1 MVAVLVAADFQ
12 MMMVSLAE
20 VLVEEVEEA
29 GRNWL
34 FSKNIIKK
42 HISDIKQYNEDI
54 LSKKWILFKVSSFF
68 KYLFTQFLELS

>member
-1 MVAVLVAADFQ
+1 MVEVSPAVVP
-12 MMMVSLAE
+12 
-20 VLVEEVEEA
+20 VEEVEEA

-54 LSKKWILFKVSSFF
+54 LSKKWILLKVSSFF
-68 KYLFTQFLELS
+68 KYLFIQFLELT

>member
-1 MVAVLVAADFQ
+1 MVEASPAVVP
-12 MMMVSLAE
+12 
-20 VLVEEVEEA
+20 VEEVEEA
-29 GRNWL
+29 GRNWF

-68 KYLFTQFLELS
+68 KYLFTQFLELT

>member
-1 MVAVLVAADFQ
+1 MVEAVP
-12 MMMVSLAE
+12 
-20 VLVEEVEEA
+20 EEVPVAEAVEA

>member
-1 MVAVLVAADFQ
+1 MAEASPAVVP
-12 MMMVSLAE
+12 
-20 VLVEEVEEA
+20 VEEVEEA

-68 KYLFTQFLELS
+68 KYLFTLFLELS

>member
-1 MVAVLVAADFQ
+1 MAEASPAVVP
-12 MMMVSLAE
+12 
-20 VLVEEVEEA
+20 VEEVEEA

-42 HISDIKQYNEDI
+42 HISDIKQYNEEI
-54 LSKKWILFKVSSFF
+54 LSKKWILLKVSSFF

>member
-1 MVAVLVAADFQ
+1 MVEVSPAVVP
-12 MMMVSLAE
+12 
-20 VLVEEVEEA
+20 VEEVEEA

-42 HISDIKQYNEDI
+42 HISDIKQYNEEI
-54 LSKKWILFKVSSFF
+54 LSKKWILLKVSSFF

>member
-1 MVAVLVAADFQ
+1 MVEASPAV
-12 MMMVSLAE
+12 

-42 HISDIKQYNEDI
+42 HISDIKQYNEEI
-54 LSKKWILFKVSSFF
+54 LSKKWILLKVSSFF

>member
-1 MVAVLVAADFQ
+1 MVEA
-12 MMMVSLAE
+12 SLA
-20 VLVEEVEEA
+20 VVPVEEAEEA

-68 KYLFTQFLELS
+68 KYLFTQFLELTYSKTTLK